1 MEFQKP
7 VAGTV
12 LDHHC
17 ALRGGIRRAT
27 RRIGIQFPN
36 PEPAAGAG
44 TFWRFERRE
53 RRKLPAEG
61 RMLPGIDGG
70 PFRGE
75 IYFQNWISSPVL
87 LVLYKPVELAFA
99 CAFRPLAR
107 LDRIPF
113 LRRAC

>member
-44 TFWRFERRE
+44 TFGGLKGENGASCRQRDACSQESTEVRSGARFIF
-53 RRKLPAEG
+53 K
-61 RMLPGIDGG
+61 
-70 PFRGE
+70 
-75 IYFQNWISSPVL
+75 NWISSPVL
-87 LVLYKPVELAFA
+87 LVVYKPVELAFA
-99 CAFRPLAR
+99 CAFRP
-107 LDRIPF
+107 F
-113 LRRAC
+113 GTSG

>member
-1 MEFQKP
+1 MDFQKP

-44 TFWRFERRE
+44 TFGGLKGENRASCRQRD
-53 RRKLPAEG
+53 ACSY
-61 RMLPGIDGG
+61 GG